1 MLFDQTWSAVSGFWR
16 SLGQGLPMQAEVLF
30 VRVSWYSSCTC
41 ISNIWTFICTN
52 SVLSLSVFFKMFLWN
67 TCFFRHGNP
76 HFKRKPRRRWHGKQ
90 IKTPFFVDE
99 CYTNLCFIMPVVY
112 IWYLG
117 KQTGV
122 HMIAENCLF
131 DWVPSHFECDKLVN
145 HGRGRVDKFSMD
157 YLINNNFYTELCMR
171 SKFCDFK

>member
-99 CYTNLCFIMPVVY
+99 CYTNLCFHY
-112 IWYLG
+112 
-117 KQTGV
+117 TSRV
-122 HMIAENCLF
+122 HMILGKTNWCTYDCGELF
-131 DWVPSHFECDKLVN
+131 VWLSTFPLW
-145 HGRGRVDKFSMD
+145 MW
-157 YLINNNFYTELCMR
+157 
-171 SKFCDFK
+171 